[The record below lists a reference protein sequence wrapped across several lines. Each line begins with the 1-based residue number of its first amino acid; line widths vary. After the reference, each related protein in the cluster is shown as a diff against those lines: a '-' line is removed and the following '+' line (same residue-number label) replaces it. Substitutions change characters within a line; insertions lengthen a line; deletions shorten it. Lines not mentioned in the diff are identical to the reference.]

1 MRLRTDSSP
10 RPGSIVPDD
19 APDSSRVPLPRETR
33 RSYFGRRAAQLKG
46 AALGYVVSGGI
57 EIHNEDGSLLGSIV
71 RLNARSVWFQPAP
84 QIVTPYGR
92 TVPIRLASPH
102 AELGPFSAKIGIE
115 PVEDELYA
123 VAHLDELSLASGR
136 EVIGFMLEATERGL
150 ASPPPPKGSTYAEID
165 DPVRLRVVAAALVRR
180 HAEGVVYAGDQV
192 MHARIV
198 DFDDNVNLIMWKLED
213 GAEGGDLPGNI
224 RIEVPGYNCVY
235 QLSFDAAERMGEM
248 VCTRLPTRA
257 RYVRHR
263 RYRRTTLST
272 SAFASFQ
279 HPIWPELGTFAC
291 PLLDVS
297 FGGVAFAADPQRDA
311 LYVGLRIESIEVAC
325 GRNQTVALDG
335 VVRTIARTPDGTMT
349 CGLSVEGRTS
359 QDASV
364 WAEFVMRSL
373 NQTTSA
379 GDDKVE
385 QLWDLY
391 TVSGYFNLSGKDPDE
406 FTSLERAFRN
416 VVEQSR
422 SIPWLTYQSVWPTQ
436 TGIEASIS
444 VLKLYTGTWL
454 MHQVAKRRGAS
465 HRGGQVRQVL
475 RDTYLRAYEYAH
487 ADPHCRWVAS
497 YVEAQVPWTQR
508 SHLAFARQFGLT
520 NGVVSWPFQLMEIYC
535 HDQPEHPPLGLYRI
549 GFASEEECEILC
561 EKLRETRPEA
571 YLESLDL
578 VPERLGL
585 FEPKRA
591 WLAAGFE
598 REREILVAR
607 RHDQTPTAV
616 AIVES
621 GETGTNLFRIV
632 DSLRLVALEPDGE
645 QAFLELIEKA
655 RAWFRTRGKD
665 SFVYFSECDE
675 GPRAQL
681 AMERDLGPGRMW
693 AVRCELI
700 PDFLEFVC
708 ELSEQRLG
716 GNPRRTMAEIAIP
729 RGDTP

>member
-1 MRLRTDSSP
+1 MRLRAESSP
-10 RPGSIVPDD
+10 RAASLVPDD

-33 RSYFGRRAAQLKG
+33 RSYFGRRAAKLKG

-57 EIHNEDGSLLGSIV
+57 QIRMEDGTLLGSVI
-71 RLNARSVWFQPAP
+71 RLNARSVWFEPAP
-84 QIVTPYGR
+84 QVVTPYGR
-92 TVPIRLASPH
+92 TISILIAYDDV
-102 AELGPFSAKIGIE
+102 ELGPFPAKIGIE
-115 PVEDELYA
+115 PVEDDLYA
-123 VAHLDELSLASGR
+123 VAHLDDLSLTDGR
-136 EVIGFMLEATERGL
+136 KVIGFMLDAAERGI
-150 ASPPPPKGSTYAEID
+150 AAPPAPKGSTVAEID
-165 DPVRLRVVAAALVRR
+165 DPIRLRVVAAALARR
-180 HAEGVVYAGDQV
+180 HAEGMVYADDQV
-192 MHARIV
+192 MHARMV
-198 DFDDNVNLIMWKLED
+198 DFDENVNLIMWKLLDSSEA
-213 GAEGGDLPGNI
+213 GVLPGRL

-235 QLSFDAAERMGEM
+235 QLSFDAAERMGEL
-248 VCTRLPTRA
+248 VCTRLPTKA
-257 RYVRHR
+257 KYVRHR

-272 SAFASFQ
+272 SAFATFQ
-279 HPIWPELGTFAC
+279 HPIWPELGGFAC

-297 FGGVAFAADPQRDA
+297 FGGIAFATDPQRDA
-311 LYVGLRIESIEVAC
+311 LYVGLRIENIEVAY
-325 GRNQTVALDG
+325 GRGQTVLLDG
-335 VVRTIARTPDGTMT
+335 VVRTIARAPDGTAT

-359 QDASV
+359 QDASN
-364 WAEFVMRSL
+364 WADFVMRSL
-373 NQTTSA
+373 NQTTSP

-391 TVSGYFNLSGKDPDE
+391 TASGYFNLSGKDPEE
-406 FTSLERAFRN
+406 FISLERAFRN

-422 SIPWLTYQSVWPTQ
+422 SIPWLTYQSVWPSG

-465 HRGGQVRQVL
+465 HRDGQVRQVL

-535 HDQPEHPPLGLYRI
+535 HDRPEHPPLGHYRV
-549 GFASEEECEILC
+549 GLATEEECEILC
-561 EKLRETRPEA
+561 DQLRETRPEA
-571 YLESLDL
+571 YLEALDL

-591 WLAAGFE
+591 WQAAGFE

-607 RHDQTPTAV
+607 RRDQTPTAV
-616 AIVES
+616 AIVET

-645 QAFLELIEKA
+645 EAFLELIEKA
-655 RAWFRTRGKD
+655 RAWFRTRGKE

-700 PDFLEFVC
+700 PDFLELVC

-716 GNPRRTMAEIAIP
+716 PGHTDGKLRRP
-729 RGDTP
+729 G

>member
-1 MRLRTDSSP
+1 MSLRSDAPP
-10 RPGSIVPDD
+10 RGPSVVPDD

-33 RSYFGRRAAQLKG
+33 RSYFGRRAAKLKG

-57 EIHNEDGSLLGSIV
+57 QLRLDDGSVLGTVI
-71 RLNARSVWFQPAP
+71 RLNARSVWFEPVP
-84 QIVTPYGR
+84 QVVTPYGR
-92 TVPIRLASPH
+92 TIPIRITSDQVT
-102 AELGPFSAKIGIE
+102 LGPFSAKIGIE

-123 VAHLDELSLASGR
+123 VAHMDDLPLASGR
-136 EVIGFMLEATERGL
+136 EVIGFMLDATERGL
-150 ASPPPPKGSTYAEID
+150 AAPPPPKGSTYAEID
-165 DPVRLRVVAAALVRR
+165 DPVRLRVVASALARR
-180 HAEGVVYAGDQV
+180 HAEGTVYVGDQALQ
-192 MHARIV
+192 ARIV
-198 DFDDNVNLIMWKLED
+198 DFDENVNLIMWKLADE
-213 GAEGGDLPGNI
+213 AEAGSVPGQL
-224 RIEVPGYNCVY
+224 RIEVPGYNCIY
-235 QLSFDAAERMGEM
+235 QLTFDAAERMGEL
-248 VCTRLPTRA
+248 VCTRLPTKA
-257 RYVRHR
+257 KYVRHR
-263 RYRRTTLST
+263 RYRRTTVST
-272 SAFASFQ
+272 SAFATFQ
-279 HPIWPELGTFAC
+279 HPIWQELGPFMC

-297 FGGVAFAADPQRDA
+297 FGGIAFATDPQRDA
-311 LYVGLRIESIEVAC
+311 LYVGLRIEGIEVAY
-325 GRNQTVALDG
+325 GRNQVVLLDA
-335 VVRTIARTPDGTMT
+335 VVRTISRAPDGSAT

-359 QDASV
+359 QDASN
-364 WAEFVMRSL
+364 WADFVMRSL
-373 NQTTSA
+373 NQTTSP

-385 QLWDLY
+385 QLWDLF
-391 TVSGYFNLSGKDPDE
+391 TVSGYFNLSGKGPEE
-406 FTSLERAFRN
+406 FNSLARAFRN

-422 SIPWLTYQSVWPTQ
+422 AIPWLTYQSVWPSEA
-436 TGIEASIS
+436 GIEASIS
-444 VLKLYTGTWL
+444 VLKLYNGTWL

-465 HRGGQVRQVL
+465 HRDGQVRQVL

-535 HDQPEHPPLGLYRI
+535 HDRPEHKPLGLFRV
-549 GFASEEECEILC
+549 GLATEEECEILC
-561 EKLRETRPEA
+561 DVLHETRPEA
-571 YLESLDL
+571 YVEALDL

-585 FEPKRA
+585 FEAKRA
-591 WLAAGFE
+591 WQAAGFD

-607 RHDQTPTAV
+607 RLDHTPVAV
-616 AIVES
+616 AIVET

-632 DSLRLVALEPDGE
+632 DSLRLVALAPDGE

-655 RAWFRTRGKD
+655 RAWFRTRGKE
-665 SFVYFSECDE
+665 SFVYFSECEE

-716 GNPRRTMAEIAIP
+716 VKAENAVKVMP
-729 RGDTP
+729 